1 VTPESVR
8 LSGNGKSAGLLRS
21 DVSLPLV
28 PTSSTV
34 THPYA
39 IHPSRRPPSRPVIP
53 STSHH
58 DQMPIFSIPSCP
70 LIRRLPAHHHRPY
83 LARSNPWSFINPR
96 NLGTYSPA
104 PSRQEAAL
112 RSTNPARSITVS
124 PSADV
129 RLDVPASLSYT
140 HTHTHTHT
148 RLFRP
153 QSGSRRFKDLR
164 KGHKWWKLR
173 GRSRGRVVVRVA
185 HVRRFHVRGW
195 LNSCMR

>member
-104 PSRQEAAL
+104 PSRQEAPDTEPFIKQRCVAPIPQGPLPSL
-112 RSTNPARSITVS
+112 RQQTSGWTF
-124 PSADV
+124 
-129 RLDVPASLSYT
+129 RLRLV
-140 HTHTHTHT
+140 THTHTHT
-148 RLFRP
+148 RTPGFFGHSP
-153 QSGSRRFKDLR
+153 GPDDL
-164 KGHKWWKLR
+164 KI
-173 GRSRGRVVVRVA
+173 
-185 HVRRFHVRGW
+185 
-195 LNSCMR
+195 